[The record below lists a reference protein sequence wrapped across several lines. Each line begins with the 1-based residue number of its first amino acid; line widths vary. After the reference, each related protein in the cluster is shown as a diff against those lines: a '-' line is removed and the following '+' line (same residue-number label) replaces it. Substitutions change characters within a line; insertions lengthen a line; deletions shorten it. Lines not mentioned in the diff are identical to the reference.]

1 MSDPAGTAAARA
13 MVSFRQRIDA
23 LFADPQAAGLGA
35 DLRPPP
41 PAPSPTAADALN
53 SRLAQT
59 LARLGTPIAGDSLR
73 LRKSL
78 TMHDG
83 HIVAMTGDSSALEP
97 DENVRVVTTTTTVL
111 DNSRMRTETTVLVFD
126 VEPGTGS

>member
-1 MSDPAGTAAARA
+1 MSDPAGLAAARSMA
-13 MVSFRQRIDA
+13 SFRRRVDA
-23 LFADPQAAGLGA
+23 FFADPRIAGFAA
-35 DLRPPP
+35 DLQP
-41 PAPSPTAADALN
+41 PSPRPASTAADALN

-59 LARLGTPIAGDSLR
+59 LARLGTPIAGDSLQ

-83 HIVAMTGDSSALEP
+83 RIVAMTGDSSAHEP

-111 DNSRMRTETTVLVFD
+111 DSARMRSETTVLVFD
-126 VEPGTGS
+126 VEPGTR